1 VIDRPR
7 KVHRARSGRDECS
20 SNNSTTMAVTKG
32 EEIGES
38 STAAAKQ
45 LLKPNSNGIVNY
57 ELPW

>member
-1 VIDRPR
+1 VFF
-7 KVHRARSGRDECS
+7 
-20 SNNSTTMAVTKG
+20 NNSTTMAVTKG